1 MLQARLF
8 INRTIG
14 ELLFDGYED
23 EVIKIADNLVDYSD
37 DNDDEFD
44 YFHEYDDEYN
54 DGHIE
59 KEEDEVKDEVRTE
72 SKIPMDKFGWFYKAC
87 LISCYHSLLTVCP

>member
-1 MLQARLF
+1 MPKARLF
-8 INRTIG
+8 INKTIG

-44 YFHEYDDEYN
+44 YFDEYDDEYD

-59 KEEDEVKDEVRTE
+59 EDEVIRTE
-72 SKIPMDKFGWFYKAC
+72 RKIPMDKFGWFYKAC
-87 LISCYHSLLTVCP
+87 LISCYLSLLIVCS